1 MEDPDIPPEYPI
13 KICGV
18 VFRIRYAHLTLRE
31 VSQLC
36 AMLLS
41 LLCVMSVLL
50 VYIRA
55 PVMYG
60 GFDIRL
66 LTVVSSFSVCA
77 QHVFSYL
84 NLIMSGWGSSSGRF
98 WCDVKIMIVRGF
110 NTFRTVSR
118 LVSSPLLY
126 IQLAY
131 LLGCANPQALLFLV
145 LIVVLIE
152 LHLGLSENRNQYD
165 VQSHAKFV
173 SDDQMLQLEQVSHY
187 QQQHPLTNVSQVSF
201 TVYAIVNMHL
211 SSILLLFR
219 EPVSESLVFAMP
231 LVSLL
236 VVYCTCLPILTHLIY
251 LKGLWTFGEYEIYRS
266 LADVFF
272 LTLLTLFTF
281 V

>member
-1 MEDPDIPPEYPI
+1 M
-13 KICGV
+13 
-18 VFRIRYAHLTLRE
+18 
-31 VSQLC
+31 
-36 AMLLS
+36 
-41 LLCVMSVLL
+41 
-50 VYIRA
+50 
-55 PVMYG
+55 
-60 GFDIRL
+60 
-66 LTVVSSFSVCA
+66 
-77 QHVFSYL
+77 
-84 NLIMSGWGSSSGRF
+84 
-98 WCDVKIMIVRGF
+98 
-110 NTFRTVSR
+110 
-118 LVSSPLLY
+118 
-126 IQLAY
+126 
-131 LLGCANPQALLFLV
+131 

-165 VQSHAKFV
+165 IQSHAKFV